1 MKFKDL
7 KFVKTKSPDGI
18 QALMQ
23 FGLYELS
30 VVQNDISYGGKAGLY
45 EIGVFVNDLLVELPG
60 ITAKND
66 TVDGFLTEQ
75 DVEAI
80 MHKLY
85 LISARARGP
94 IQRQVEKYATRIS
107 LEDIRY

>member
-7 KFVKTKSPDGI
+7 KFVKTESPDGI

-30 VVQNDISYGGKAGLY
+30 VIQNDVSYGGKAGLY
-45 EIGVFVNDLLVELPG
+45 EIGIFVNDLLVELPG
-60 ITAKND
+60 IIEKND
-66 TVDGFLTEQ
+66 TVSGFLAEE
-75 DVEAI
+75 DIEAI

-94 IQRQVEKYATRIS
+94 IQRQVETYTTA
-107 LEDIRY
+107 